1 MCYGM
6 RLIVSL
12 TRQIHIPGDRY
23 IDHTIPPHLPKVP
36 SFILAGLIKFLRPAI
51 ILTTLPTAHTISPC
65 KQLWKMFR
73 TPQTPAWMI
82 PGGMGRVHQIMVS
95 LNIVRTLALLPSA

>member
-12 TRQIHIPGDRY
+12 NRQMHIPGDRY
-23 IDHTIPPHLPKVP
+23 IDHTIPPHPRRVP
-36 SFILAGLIKFLRPAI
+36 SFILAGLIKFLRLAI
-51 ILTTLPTAHTISPC
+51 ILTTLPMAHITSLC

-73 TPQTPAWMI
+73 TPQTPAWTI
-82 PGGMGRVHQIMVS
+82 PGGMGRAYQIMVS
-95 LNIVRTLALLPSA
+95 LNIVRTLALLRSA